1 LPPEHVIT
9 IPPPRPRR
17 VEHIMGMPIQLDLRD
32 DELPP
37 DAVDAAFGWLRWVD
51 ETFSTYKPESQI
63 SRLGRGEVLLGDCA
77 PEVDEVLTHCARL
90 HDETRGY
97 FSVRAT
103 GRLDPS
109 GLVKGWAIGRAAELL
124 EHAGARSF
132 ALDAGGDVVVRGRP
146 DAQGPWR
153 IGIRHPEIHDKV
165 AAVLGCE
172 DVAVATSGTYER
184 GEHIVDPHTGAPPS
198 GLLSVTIVG
207 PDLATADA
215 YATAAFAMGPD
226 AQFWVPGL
234 TGYEA
239 LLITSAHEV
248 LSTPGLDRFRLT

>member
-1 LPPEHVIT
+1 LPREQVIT
-9 IPPPRPRR
+9 IAPPGGRR

-32 DELPP
+32 DAVAP
-37 DAVDAAFGWLRWVD
+37 DAVEAAFAWLRWVD
-51 ETFSTYKPESQI
+51 ETFSTYKPDSQI
-63 SRLGRGEVLLGDCA
+63 SRLARGELLLADCA
-77 PEVDEVLTHCARL
+77 QEVDEVLTRCARL
-90 HDETRGY
+90 REETRGY
-97 FSVRAT
+97 FSVRA
-103 GRLDPS
+103 GGSLDPS

-124 EHAGARSF
+124 ERAGARSF

-146 DAQGPWR
+146 GTEGPWR
-153 IGIRHPEIHDKV
+153 IGIRHPVIHDKV

-215 YATAAFAMGPD
+215 YATAAFAMGTQ
-226 AQFWVPGL
+226 AQFWVPQL
-234 TGYEA
+234 KGYDA

-248 LSTPGLDRFRLT
+248 LTTHGIDGIRIT